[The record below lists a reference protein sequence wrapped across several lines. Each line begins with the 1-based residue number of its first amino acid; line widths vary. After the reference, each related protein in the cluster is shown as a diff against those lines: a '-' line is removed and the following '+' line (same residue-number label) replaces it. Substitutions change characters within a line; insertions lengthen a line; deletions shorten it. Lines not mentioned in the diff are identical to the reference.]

1 MDCCIWL
8 DQKLIIL
15 IMKREERDA
24 SLGGEEARMAAA
36 ENSHK
41 I

>member
-1 MDCCIWL
+1 
-8 DQKLIIL
+8 
-15 IMKREERDA
+15 MKREERDA